1 MSRLIKNRALSW
13 LIRFICFGPIA
24 LWLGL
29 FLWGWHTN
37 YIDPGPTLDGKS
49 IYQWGELFREDRD
62 GSEYKSAVTPLSQ
75 HLDIVVPVAIA
86 WTRTQESLPRSVF
99 FTTTVLFQGKSFT
112 IYGEEAHGYR
122 GLGAN
127 ILGVVAINQPEARR
141 ALECMALDPNLSGY
155 KCDIARSHLGLQREV
170 DGWSAATL
178 K

>member
-13 LIRFICFGPIA
+13 PIRCICFGPLA

-37 YIDPGPTLDGKS
+37 YLDPGPTLDGKPL
-49 IYQWGELFREDRD
+49 YQWGKLLWKDRD
-62 GSEYKSAVTPLSQ
+62 GSEYKSAVSTLSQ

-99 FTTTVLFQGKSFT
+99 FTTTVLFQGKRFS

-127 ILGVVAINQPEARR
+127 ILGVVALNQPEARQT
-141 ALECMALDPNLSGY
+141 LERMALDPNLYSY
-155 KCDIARSHLGLQREV
+155 ERDIARRHLGLQREV
-170 DGWSAATL
+170 DGWSAASL